1 MKKNNSGTAQHCGG
15 GESQRRRTDGTL
27 DSRHGHTVELWTD
40 RLARVPTTLA
50 LPSDKRR
57 PHHAHTPAG
66 RRPIEL
72 SAEIAVSI
80 RRQSRTLNVSP
91 PSVLLAAFGLTLARL
106 TGASTLLVGVG
117 NPNNPVPVR
126 IDIDDDL
133 APEAFAR
140 GVHESLTWSLGR
152 GTFPIDEVVT
162 RLGVEQ
168 SGRTHPLV
176 QALFW
181 MPDQPGPAAIAAEPA
196 VIRIEEADTVRPQF
210 DIAVR
215 LDDAG
220 RSFAGYVD
228 YDLDRWEGGAAERF
242 VMDYSAAVEQL
253 TEATAA
259 ANTGATNAGVTSTG
273 VTLADIRC
281 ISANSL
287 KTLEAINDTSRVFP
301 EASVDELFRDTVE
314 RWPSA
319 VAVRDAKSTL
329 TYSEL
334 AVAVAEQAHLLRAAG
349 VGEGDTVLIGVP
361 RSVAEAVAVLG
372 TLWAG
377 AAYFGVDLAQ
387 PASHTARILAKASPA
402 AAIVTDDTASQLA
415 PYGVPLV
422 SSWHQGWAGGGQVAP
437 PVQPDPNRLAYI
449 AFTSGSTGEPK
460 GVAIP
465 HRGVIRLV
473 YDSDYLALGP
483 GERSLRLA
491 SLAFDAS
498 TLELWG
504 TLLTG
509 ATLEICPPEVLFPSE
524 IGAFLEQ
531 RQVTV
536 AFLTAGLFGL
546 VQEFAGESLAGLR
559 HLMTGG
565 DVVPYEHAMK
575 ALTKNPGLV
584 ITNCYG
590 PTENTVVT
598 TCYSV
603 RDPAS
608 IDGPIPIGSPVPGT
622 RIYVLDKRGRLLM
635 PGAVGE
641 LYAAGDGLAS
651 GYVNDQAE
659 TDRVFGFFSPD
670 VPERLYRTGDLV
682 RIDGAG
688 RLHFLGR
695 ADDQVKIRGFRI
707 ELHAISELLRAQ
719 EGVEESFVT
728 VTDGDSID
736 KRLIA
741 AVRLTPEAAI
751 TPADLRDRLLDELPS
766 YMVPGL
772 WAVVDQLPITTT
784 GKIDRRRLAA
794 VARPANSFVKQGQQ
808 A

>member
-1 MKKNNSGTAQHCGG
+1 
-15 GESQRRRTDGTL
+15 
-27 DSRHGHTVELWTD
+27 
-40 RLARVPTTLA
+40 
-50 LPSDKRR
+50 
-57 PHHAHTPAG
+57 
-66 RRPIEL
+66 
-72 SAEIAVSI
+72 
-80 RRQSRTLNVSP
+80 
-91 PSVLLAAFGLTLARL
+91 LAALGLTLARL

-117 NPNNPVPVR
+117 NPDNPVPVR

-133 APEAFAR
+133 TPEEFAR
-140 GVHESLTWSLGR
+140 GVHESLTWSLSRGR
-152 GTFPIDEVVT
+152 FPVDEVVT
-162 RLGVEQ
+162 RLGVKQ

-176 QALFW
+176 QVLFW
-181 MPDQPGPAAIAAEPA
+181 GPDQRDPETIAAEPA
-196 VIRIEEADTVRPQF
+196 VTRIEGVDTVIPRF

-220 RSFAGYVD
+220 QSFVGYVD
-228 YDLDRWEGGAAERF
+228 YAADLWEGGEAERF
-242 VMDYSAAVEQL
+242 VMDYSAAVERL
-253 TEATAA
+253 AEATAA
-259 ANTGATNAGVTSTG
+259 GGAGVM
-273 VTLADIRC
+273 LADIRC
-281 ISANSL
+281 ISANSR

-301 EASVDELFRDTVE
+301 DSSVDELFRDTVK

-319 VAVRDAKSTL
+319 LAVRDAESTL

-334 AVAVAEQAHLLRAAG
+334 AIAVAEQARLLGAAG
-349 VGEGDTVLIGVP
+349 VGEGDMVLIGVP
-361 RSVAEAVAVLG
+361 RSVAEVVAVLG

-377 AAYFGVDLAQ
+377 AAYFGVDLTQ

-402 AAIVTDDTASQLA
+402 AAIVADDAASQLA

-422 SSWHQGWAGGGQVAP
+422 SSWHQGWVGSGEVAP

-473 YDSDYLALGP
+473 YDSKYLALGP
-483 GERSLRLA
+483 RERSLRLA
-491 SLAFDAS
+491 PLAFDAS

-509 ATLEICPPEVLFPSE
+509 AALEICPPEVLFPSE
-524 IGAFLEQ
+524 IGAFLEE
-531 RQVTV
+531 RQITV

-565 DVVPYEHAMK
+565 DVVPHEHAKK
-575 ALTKNPGLV
+575 ALAKNPGLV

-598 TCYSV
+598 TSYSV

-622 RIYVLDKRGRLLM
+622 RVYVLDKRGRLLT
-635 PGAVGE
+635 PGAIGE
-641 LYAAGDGLAS
+641 LYVAGDGLAS
-651 GYVNDQAE
+651 GYVNDKAE
-659 TDRVFGFFSPD
+659 TDRAFGFFSPD

-688 RLHFLGR
+688 QLRFLGR
-695 ADDQVKIRGFRI
+695 ADDQVKVRGFRI
-707 ELHAISELLRAQ
+707 ELHAISESLRAQ

-728 VTDGDSID
+728 VTDDDSIG
-736 KRLIA
+736 KKLIA

-751 TPADLRDRLLDELPS
+751 TPVDLRDRLRDELPS

-784 GKIDRRRLAA
+784 GKVDRRRLASI
-794 VARPANSFVKQGQQ
+794 ARPASSFAKQSQQ